1 MDRAFRNIVTMFDMS
16 ITDAAVMCSTTPAR
30 AMGLAGFGVI
40 AEGNIADLVVLDRA
54 FRVRRTFIAGE
65 TVYERA
71 S

>member
-1 MDRAFRNIVTMFDMS
+1 
-16 ITDAAVMCSTTPAR
+16 
-30 AMGLAGFGVI
+30 MGLTRFGVI

-54 FRVRRTFIAGE
+54 FRVRRTLMGGQ